1 MLPKV
6 DAGSK
11 NDGFLLANATVEWQ
25 LLSQMFSGNWG
36 LTEKYWGKMIERA
49 SICKVNVI
57 SSTPSRIVG

>member
-36 LTEKYWGKMIERA
+36 LTEKYWW
-49 SICKVNVI
+49 
-57 SSTPSRIVG
+57 